1 MEGQEHPKQTE
12 YFADGNTNPQT
23 APWSPLWHIHSA
35 PGRGEGQAEGAGER
49 QGEGF
54 LRFSPQRPGEET
66 GHPQTAKKCS
76 FLRKCSY
83 KERAR
88 KSLSNIY

>member
-1 MEGQEHPKQTE
+1 MGGKEREREQERDRE
-12 YFADGNTNPQT
+12 M
-23 APWSPLWHIHSA
+23 
-35 PGRGEGQAEGAGER
+35 
-49 QGEGF
+49 GF
-54 LRFSPQRPGEET
+54 LLCSPQRPEEEME
-66 GHPQTAKKCS
+66 HPQTAKKCS

>member
-1 MEGQEHPKQTE
+1 MDFYCSALKGLEKKRDIHRPK
-12 YFADGNTNPQT
+12 
-23 APWSPLWHIHSA
+23 
-35 PGRGEGQAEGAGER
+35 
-49 QGEGF
+49 
-54 LRFSPQRPGEET
+54 
-66 GHPQTAKKCS
+66 KKCS

>member
-1 MEGQEHPKQTE
+1 ME
-12 YFADGNTNPQT
+12 YFADGNKDPHTC
-23 APWSPLWHIHSA
+23 PWSPLKCIYSVSEK
-35 PGRGEGQAEGAGER
+35 GKKKSER
-49 QGEGF
+49 QCDGVSPGVSLLF
-54 LRFSPQRPGEET
+54 NPQRPEEELE
-66 GHPQTAKKCS
+66 HLQLLKKCS